1 MTATPDQIFMKDWK
15 NAIKSAETSFGV
27 DFTAERRRWNDCKT
41 ILRAGGFIK
50 HGVTSPSSQLAEFK
64 RKLVQLTRLKDA
76 IGAHGPPMMMG
87 GGLVGESRKDFND
100 LCISLIGH
108 APSPFHVV

>member
-1 MTATPDQIFMKDWK
+1 MTATPDEIFMKDWK
-15 NAIKSAETSFGV
+15 NAIKSAETTFGV
-27 DFTAERRRWNDCKT
+27 DFTAERRRFNSCKT
-41 ILRAGGFIK
+41 MLRGGFT

-64 RKLVQLTRLKDA
+64 RKLDQLTRLKDA
-76 IGAHGPPMMMG
+76 MGAHGPPMMVG
-87 GGLVGESRKDFND
+87 GGLVGESRQDFND